1 MVLIVDDEAPIR
13 DALQWLLKSR
23 GVKSKAFAGAAEFQA
38 YRASESAECGNLGKP
53 AKPGC
58 MILDIRMPDVSG
70 LELFEQLRAEGVHEV
85 WPVIFLTGHGDV
97 PMAVGSLKNG
107 AYDFFEKP
115 FNDNKLVDRVID
127 ALAESERRIGEAAS
141 RTSLAT
147 RLAGLTQRERA
158 VMDLI
163 AAGHYNKVIA
173 DKLGVSMRTVEV
185 HRAKVFQK
193 LGVRTAVE
201 LVGVLKTQR
210 KPDAD

>member
-1 MVLIVDDEAPIR
+1 MVFIVDDEAPIR

-23 GVKSKAFAGAAEFQA
+23 GVKSRTFASAAEFQA
-38 YRASESAECGNLGKP
+38 YRAETAEGGV
-53 AKPGC
+53 KPGC
-58 MILDIRMPDVSG
+58 VILDIRMPEVSG
-70 LELFEQLRAEGVHEV
+70 LELFDQLRAEGVHEI

-127 ALAESERRIGEAAS
+127 ALAESERRIGAAAS
-141 RTSLAT
+141 QTSLAT

-201 LVGVLKTQR
+201 LVGVLQTQR
-210 KPDAD
+210 KPDAEP

>member
-1 MVLIVDDEAPIR
+1 MVFIVDDEAPIR

-23 GVKSKAFAGAAEFQA
+23 GVKSRTFASAAEFQG
-38 YRASESAECGNLGKP
+38 YRAETADSPC
-53 AKPGC
+53 KPGC
-58 MILDIRMPDVSG
+58 VILDIRMPEVSG
-70 LELFEQLRAEGVHEV
+70 LELFDQLRAEGVHET
-85 WPVIFLTGHGDV
+85 WPIIFLTGHGDV

-141 RTSLAT
+141 QTSLAT

-201 LVGVLKTQR
+201 LVGLLQTQR
-210 KPDAD
+210 RMDGKTETE